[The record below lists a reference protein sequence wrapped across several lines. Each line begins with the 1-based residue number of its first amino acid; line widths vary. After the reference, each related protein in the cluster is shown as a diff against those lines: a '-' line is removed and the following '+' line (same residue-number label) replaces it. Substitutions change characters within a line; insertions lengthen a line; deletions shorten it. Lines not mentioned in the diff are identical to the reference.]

1 MAYGKLPA
9 SPSPGGSS
17 GCRRRTAEPPAGGIR
32 NYTQNKPLSAFYSL
46 PPLFSES
53 PRSLGGVSPR
63 RRQLIGVS
71 AEANGRH
78 GRKIPTHHQQREQDD
93 ATTPRVRFPAVIFL
107 PLEEEQG
114 AGHKQREKA
123 VRRDEQRHHSVVPS
137 V

>member
-32 NYTQNKPLSAFYSL
+32 NYPQSKPLCAFYSL

-53 PRSLGGVSPR
+53 LRSLGGVSPR
-63 RRQLIGVS
+63 RRRLFGVS
-71 AEANGRH
+71 AEANSRL
-78 GRKIPTHHQQREQDD
+78 GRKIPTHHQQCKQDD
-93 ATTPRVRFPAVIFL
+93 ATTPRIRLPAVIFL

-114 AGHKQREKA
+114 VGQKQRRE
-123 VRRDEQRHHSVVPS
+123 RRDRKR
-137 V
+137 